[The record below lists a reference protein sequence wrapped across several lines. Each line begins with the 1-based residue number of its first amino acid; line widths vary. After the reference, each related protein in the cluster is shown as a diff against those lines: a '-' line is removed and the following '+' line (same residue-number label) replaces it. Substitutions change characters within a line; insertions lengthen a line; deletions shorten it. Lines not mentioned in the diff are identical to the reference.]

1 MLGDVGLAQSEVES
15 IMEKV
20 DCDGSGTIDYSE
32 FVTGCVD
39 LKNLLNARQLEYAF
53 SQFDEVSEE

>member
-20 DCDGSGTIDYSE
+20 DCDGSGTIDYS
-32 FVTGCVD
+32 
-39 LKNLLNARQLEYAF
+39 
-53 SQFDEVSEE
+53 